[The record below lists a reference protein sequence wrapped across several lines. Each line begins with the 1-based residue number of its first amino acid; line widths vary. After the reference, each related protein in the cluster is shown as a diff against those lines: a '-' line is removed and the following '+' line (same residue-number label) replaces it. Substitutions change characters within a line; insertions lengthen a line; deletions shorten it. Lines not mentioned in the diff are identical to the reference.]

1 MKKTTT
7 EKPNLKGLC
16 SYCNSEVEK
25 SKMTQHLKY
34 CKQRA
39 AATAAEAS
47 VADAGDTAEK
57 TKFFHIVAE
66 GRYNPQYW
74 MHIELPATDILEDL
88 DYFFRDTWV
97 ECCGHLSAFQ
107 IGDISY
113 SDEPEDFSFGNMIM
127 EGEEEGTEEEADDEQ
142 DEENEEGDEEE
153 TDELNLEDLPPEL
166 VEVMSPELLEKLKG
180 FSTPEEMVAFL
191 KEEQKAFPSD
201 LVLRAFMGDE
211 EAQKLSL
218 KQMLIVELIDM
229 LEDRSMGVSLENV
242 LKVGQKFRYEYDFG
256 STTELSLRVVGER
269 ESVLTDDED
278 DEVHILARNIAPEFR
293 CVSCDKPA
301 TKVAAGYDYWGVV
314 EHTYCDACAKKAK
327 EDGWLPIVNSPRVGV
342 CAYTGE
348 DEAFSGEDGWDE
360 ADEWDEDEDEEDE
373 E

>member
-1 MKKTTT
+1 MKKSTS
-7 EKPNLKGLC
+7 EKPSLKGLC

-25 SKMTQHLKY
+25 SKMTQHLKF

-39 AATAAEAS
+39 AAIAAETNA
-47 VADAGDTAEK
+47 ADAGGAAEK

-74 MHIELPATDILEDL
+74 MHIEVPATAILEDL

-113 SDEPEDFSFGNMIM
+113 SDEPEDFSFGDVIM
-127 EGEEEGTEEEADDEQ
+127 EGEEEDTEEEAE
-142 DEENEEGDEEE
+142 DEEDEEE
-153 TDELNLEDLPPEL
+153 DEEGTGELNLEELPPEL

-191 KEEQKAFPSD
+191 KEEQKTFPQD

-211 EAQKLSL
+211 EAQRLSL
-218 KQMLIVELIDM
+218 KQMLVAELIDM
-229 LEDRSMGVSLENV
+229 LEDRSLGVSLEKV

-256 STTELSLRVVGER
+256 STTELSLRVAGER
-269 ESVLTDDED
+269 EGVLTDED
-278 DEVHILARNIAPEFR
+278 DEVHVLARNIAPEYK
-293 CVSCDKPA
+293 CVNCGKLA

-314 EHTYCDACAKKAK
+314 EHTYCDTCAKKAK

-348 DEAFSGEDGWDE
+348 DEAFHGEDGWDE
-360 ADEWDEDEDEEDE
+360 EDEWDEDEDEDDE